1 MCVGMN
7 LAWAE
12 LYLTVAVLLT
22 SVRMELVDTTDRDIT
37 VVEEHFMAFYPED
50 SKGIR
55 VKVLGKA

>member
-22 SVRMELVDTTDRDIT
+22 SVRMELVDTTDRDVT
-37 VVEEHFMAFYPED
+37 VVEEHFVALYPE
-50 SKGIR
+50 IR
-55 VKVLGKA
+55 RASE